1 MTAKLRSVKVRRL
14 DDGQEFWCNL
24 VYLSHPGM
32 PGEMI
37 EDARADSIVCNG
49 RTGYARDENHFI
61 FRDEPHRLMMVIE
74 GSHEE
79 H

>member
-1 MTAKLRSVKVRRL
+1 MTKKLRSVKVRRL

-37 EDARADSIVCNG
+37 EDTLADSMICNG
-49 RTGYARDENHFI
+49 RPGYARDENRFV
-61 FRDEPHRLMMVIE
+61 FRDEPQRLMEVIE
-74 GSHEE
+74 TSSEVH
-79 H
+79 